1 MSGGLFDS
9 VHVVGFPSGMGELGC
24 MSATANIC
32 ELIQQVFVGTDDGVD
47 TGDTSVRETGKYPW
61 PHEAGLLGKTED
73 GQ

>member
-1 MSGGLFDS
+1 
-9 VHVVGFPSGMGELGC
+9 MGELGC

-47 TGDTSVRETGKYPW
+47 TGDTSVRKMDKYPW
-61 PHEAGLLGKTED
+61 PPEAGILGKTED